1 MRSLSR
7 SRAGARAASKDGSKT
22 ISSNDPTH
30 IAMPLTPVSKS
41 EFKAR
46 ALEPLRLIEA
56 SGEDLIVTDHGKP
69 TLEIRPY
76 RSREAQPL
84 DILRGSVMRYD
95 NPLDPIAKEDWET
108 SL

>member
-1 MRSLSR
+1 MRSVSR

-46 ALEPLRLIEA
+46 ALEHFRLIEA
-56 SGEDLIVTDHGKP
+56 SGEGLIVTDHGKP
-69 TLEIRPY
+69 TLEIQPY

-95 NPLDPIAKEDWET
+95 NPLDPISKEDWET

>member
-1 MRSLSR
+1 MRDVSR

-46 ALEPLRLIEA
+46 ALEHLRLIEA